1 MKTVKTENT
10 LRPGEEP
17 NAEFHG
23 RLQLLG
29 KNNSRWLSGLT
40 SFKRYDLAQK
50 KIGHVLEK
58 VCWSSFSSSKNLKLE
73 SIFDVQRLLGGP
85 VASVNACHSLRREK
99 TLLVFGS

>member
-10 LRPGEEP
+10 LRSGEEP

-50 KIGHVLEK
+50 KLGTSWKRCVGPP
-58 VCWSSFSSSKNLKLE
+58 SQALK
-73 SIFDVQRLLGGP
+73 
-85 VASVNACHSLRREK
+85 
-99 TLLVFGS
+99 T